1 MLQSFSIQ
9 VSAGQQGG
17 GSKEQGRAG
26 VPTLIKTLP
35 TVLAASSTMRY
46 NTPLVTGVRGHCPRV
61 PAGGGRGSGNS
72 GWRPNTGS
80 PGSSSQFRSPI
91 LLSCNKVRRMGNG
104 SSSWTQEMFIP
115 NSQRGDVWVVNDHF
129 FLVEH
134 SGTASPPGS
143 SAHGSAAHDESTCAT
158 KFRPNRRF
166 GPNANETRTWV
177 LFNWKRR
184 REERQWL
191 VIVCSQC
198 GLGGCWLQV
207 VPWVDGHTC
216 AAGRQS

>member
-1 MLQSFSIQ
+1 
-9 VSAGQQGG
+9 
-17 GSKEQGRAG
+17 
-26 VPTLIKTLP
+26 
-35 TVLAASSTMRY
+35 MRY
-46 NTPLVTGVRGHCPRV
+46 NTSLYTTLVTGVRGHCPRV

-104 SSSWTQEMFIP
+104 SSSWTQEMFVP
-115 NSQRGDVWVVNDHF
+115 KLPKRRRLGRQRS
-129 FLVEH
+129 FLSCLALWH
-134 SGTASPPGS
+134 SLPLLDQVLTEAPPTRR
-143 SAHGSAAHDESTCAT
+143 STCAT
-158 KFRPNRRF
+158 KFRPSRRF

>member
-1 MLQSFSIQ
+1 MAHHLGLRKCLSQTP
-9 VSAGQQGG
+9 
-17 GSKEQGRAG
+17 KEETFR
-26 VPTLIKTLP
+26 
-35 TVLAASSTMRY
+35 SSTII
-46 NTPLVTGVRGHCPRV
+46 
-61 PAGGGRGSGNS
+61 S
-72 GWRPNTGS
+72 
-80 PGSSSQFRSPI
+80 F
-91 LLSCNKVRRMGNG
+91 LSC
-104 SSSWTQEMFIP
+104 T
-115 NSQRGDVWVVNDHF
+115 
-129 FLVEH
+129 L
-134 SGTASPPGS
+134 APPPLLDQVLTEVPPTMIALARQFQPS
-143 SAHGSAAHDESTCAT
+143 
-158 KFRPNRRF
+158 RRF